1 MCTRRGCFG
10 ERKIVLRV
18 IDVLTAVYLFP
29 MYTLHRTHPTVCTAS
44 SPFVSQMGFVY
55 VASGPLVRSSYK
67 AGEFFIKN
75 IRDNGGLEAVA
86 EERQKFLDAI

>member
-1 MCTRRGCFG
+1 
-10 ERKIVLRV
+10 
-18 IDVLTAVYLFP
+18 
-29 MYTLHRTHPTVCTAS
+29 MYTAPCAPHRAHPTVCTAS

-75 IRDNGGLEAVA
+75 IL
-86 EERQKFLDAI
+86 EERRQREEQEEQGQAVTG